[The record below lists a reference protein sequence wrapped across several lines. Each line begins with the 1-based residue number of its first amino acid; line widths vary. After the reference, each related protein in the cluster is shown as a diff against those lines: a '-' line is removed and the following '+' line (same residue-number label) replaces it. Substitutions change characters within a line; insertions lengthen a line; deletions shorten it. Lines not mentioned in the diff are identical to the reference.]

1 MCVIANQKKEVA
13 TTAKQGGNNNY
24 GKFEALIN
32 NSKASEY
39 ATELGFITSKEREDY
54 FFLIYLQN
62 LPVTDYKAFKS
73 FRMRLAWEI
82 SEIAG
87 GKEGNQST
95 VWNVV
100 TALNTLRE
108 KGNWVEEGN
117 TFRGSMNDLVLHSLH
132 SNIKAQVEN
141 VIEMF
146 GWEKGFEEVVK
157 EIVFTLNFGNPYAA

>member
-1 MCVIANQKKEVA
+1 MRYIATPNTVTA
-13 TTAKQGGNNNY
+13 TTANQGGITNN
-24 GKFEALIN
+24 GKFEALTN

-54 FFLIYLQN
+54 FFLTYLNN
-62 LPVTDYKAFKS
+62 LPVSDYKAFKN

-117 TFRGSMNDLVLHSLH
+117 TFRGSVNDLVLHSLH

-146 GWEKGFEEVVK
+146 GWEKGFEDVVK